1 MQAGCNLCNQVIAAA
16 RAFLLYDADW
26 NGAPR
31 ESWVV
36 VHHKLGVGGLETR
49 ARHSRLQEPTP
60 FLRSPGTLTRDEFQ
74 DLMDNHSMVSG
85 SVHKKGAG
93 VGSER
98 DPRSQQP
105 VRPPATPEAHRLLGL
120 PSGPERSALVTGMRL
135 RWRSG
140 TGVKSP
146 ISRR

>member
-1 MQAGCNLCNQVIAAA
+1 MQSGCNLCNQVIAAA

-85 SVHKKGAG
+85 SVHKKGVVDKMFDKADLNRDG
-93 VGSER
+93 QIDFNEFVLLRER
-98 DPRSQQP
+98 MQ
-105 VRPPATPEAHRLLGL
+105 V
-120 PSGPERSALVTGMRL
+120 
-135 RWRSG
+135 
-140 TGVKSP
+140 
-146 ISRR
+146 